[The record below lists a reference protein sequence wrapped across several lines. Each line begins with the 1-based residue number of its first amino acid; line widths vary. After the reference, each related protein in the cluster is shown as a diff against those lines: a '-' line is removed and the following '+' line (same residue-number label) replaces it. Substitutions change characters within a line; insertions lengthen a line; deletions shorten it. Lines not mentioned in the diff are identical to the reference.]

1 MFGKVFEQ
9 GNEEAGAPRI
19 ITLDA
24 NAVLHRDPASN

>member
-19 ITLDA
+19 ITFDA
-24 NAVLHRDPASN
+24 YAVLHRDPASN